1 MKDKVDEYNYSVSSS
16 HQQTPEEERK
26 GKPQRCG
33 LVPNVSKEL
42 PQINEKR

>member
-1 MKDKVDEYNYSVSSS
+1 MNTTIVQVSSS

-33 LVPNVSKEL
+33 LVHNVSKEL
-42 PQINEKR
+42 PQISEKRQVT